1 MGEKCHQIFS
11 EPAFLLSNVKR
22 VLNPFYF
29 ALRGNE
35 IILNKAAKS
44 KMKTYIVIIYLL
56 ALAVFV
62 LIADRISL
70 QEEIRRLGDAVIFLE
85 RSNAGLQKN
94 VSEQNRKI
102 GMIQDVLAEKEISRS
117 SEPASWLIVFS
128 AVILLTALLSF
139 LLMRRKL
146 SLTTERLNREIR
158 DIRQTLNNNTAEVDH
173 SMPLRIGQEIYRMRK
188 RIANMPKET
197 KDIRA
202 LENSLKRLE
211 ESFNESGYEIIDLL
225 GQPFIEGLTVHA
237 RFVPSETCR
246 TGEKIISKVIQ
257 PQINYNGV
265 LLQAAEVEVSYF
277 ETSSPFFG
285 EKNANKN

>member
-1 MGEKCHQIFS
+1 
-11 EPAFLLSNVKR
+11 
-22 VLNPFYF
+22 
-29 ALRGNE
+29 
-35 IILNKAAKS
+35 
-44 KMKTYIVIIYLL
+44 MKTHIVIIYLL
-56 ALAVFV
+56 ALAVLV

-102 GMIQDVLAEKEISRS
+102 EMIQDVLAEKEISRS

-128 AVILLTALLSF
+128 AVILLTAPLSF

-146 SLTTERLNREIR
+146 SLTTERLNR
-158 DIRQTLNNNTAEVDH
+158 DIRQALSNNTAEADH
-173 SMPLRIGQEIYRMRK
+173 SMPLRIGQEIHRMRK

-211 ESFNESGYEIIDLL
+211 ECFNESGYEIIDLL
-225 GQPFIEGLTVHA
+225 GQPFVEGLTVHA

-246 TGEKIISKVIQ
+246 PDEKIISKVIQ

-277 ETSSPFFG
+277 ETSTPLFG